1 MFFCQ
6 VLRTKPEGEK
16 DTICSQLC
24 LWLNSL
30 CSCYS
35 PLKVQNSSVYIGR
48 NVTHRSTCRGGQI
61 LQNTIIVCKIKPRLF
76 HLRDLYISPI
86 AWIIQVTAS
95 ILLLEFGL
103 QHKLFPTST
112 CLSPKA
118 FFFFFLFWMLLLSKT
133 CIWKLLNMKLSLV
146 HREKQIHQVSNE
158 RVLKCKTET

>member
-86 AWIIQVTAS
+86 AWIIQVTAN
-95 ILLLEFGL
+95 ILQLEFGL

-118 FFFFFLFWMLLLSKT
+118 FFFILNAPAEQNLHLETSKYEAL
-133 CIWKLLNMKLSLV
+133 IGPQ
-146 HREKQIHQVSNE
+146 R
-158 RVLKCKTET
+158 KTNSSS